1 MQTVRTF
8 LVAAVM
14 LGVSAAQALSPPPPL
29 PVEFLADFYEA
40 MDGDNWHRNDGW
52 LDPDVPVCEW
62 YGITCVT
69 ELPQLGGFNW
79 IGYIRL
85 AGNNL
90 RGELDASLVAQMN
103 CDCPAGVPSRELDL
117 SGNAISGEFPTVLP
131 IVPRRVILADNQLSG
146 PLPTLPGF
154 NQPPGTSPPPPPM
167 RLEHLDLSGN
177 DFSGSIPTSW
187 QSLDLDLLDLSN
199 NQLEGS
205 IELALN
211 ALASEGA
218 ILRLADNPL
227 SGTIEAEWLAERD
240 LEEIN
245 LCWTGVAIDDPDVQA
260 WLEDKHEGGSP
271 ELCMGRERIALDPSI
286 SGSWYDPAR
295 DGEGFSLM
303 LLENGTPLVYWFSHI
318 SLNRQLWLFNTGR
331 AVDSSSRF
339 RPLLRTRGEFGL
351 GFADHPWA
359 LTRGG
364 ELRLD
369 RVESDRLHAEFRIA
383 YTGYDLVQPGQVSI
397 TWPPMPDI
405 SLRWDHIR
413 LSQLAGSTCENALA
427 QQWISGVWFDP
438 ERDGEGFVVE
448 VNEDG
453 RGIVY
458 WFSYMPTDTNLP
470 DRLPQAGDWQA
481 WMMGAGSFE
490 GERLIID
497 PILRPRD
504 TGFAAPGDTDHIS
517 AEPWGTLTLHFHD
530 DDQGLAEFD
539 SLDEEFGS
547 ASFLIQRLARPL
559 LAECEIS
566 TE

>member
-1 MQTVRTF
+1 MQLIRICTA
-8 LVAAVM
+8 LALLAAAST
-14 LGVSAAQALSPPPPL
+14 GQALSPPPPL

-52 LDPDVPVCEW
+52 LDPAVPVCEW

-69 ELPQLGGFNW
+69 ELPGGGFTW
-79 IGYIRL
+79 IGHIRL

-90 RGELDASLVAQMN
+90 RGELDYSLINGMN
-103 CDCPAGVPSRELDL
+103 SSPGIPSQELDL
-117 SGNAISGEFPTVLP
+117 SGNAISGEFPAVLP
-131 IVPRRVILADNQLSG
+131 IVPRRMILADNQLSG

-154 NQPPGTSPPPPPM
+154 NQLSPPPPPN

-187 QSLDLDLLDLSN
+187 QYLSLDLLDLSD
-199 NQLEGS
+199 NQLGGGL
-205 IELALN
+205 ELALS

-227 SGTIEAEWLAERD
+227 SDSFDPEWLADMD

-245 LCWTGVAIDDPDVQA
+245 LCWTEVAIDDPDVQQ
-260 WLEDKHEGGSP
+260 WLEDAHEGGSP
-271 ELCMGRERIALDPSI
+271 ELCMGRDRLALDPGI
-286 SGSWYDPAR
+286 SGSWFNPAR

-303 LLENGTPLVYWFSHI
+303 LLDNGTPLIFWFSHI
-318 SLNRQLWLFNTGR
+318 SYNRQLWLFNTGR
-331 AVDSSSRF
+331 AVESGSRF

-351 GFADHPWA
+351 GFADHPRA
-359 LTRGG
+359 LNRGG

-369 RVESDRLHAEFRIA
+369 RVGSDRLHAEFRIA
-383 YTGYDLVQPGQVSI
+383 YTGDDLVQPDQPQPSI
-397 TWPPMPDI
+397 TWPPMPDV

-413 LSQLAGSTCENALA
+413 LSQLAGSTCDNALE
-427 QQWISGVWFDP
+427 QQWISGVWFNP
-438 ERDGEGFVVE
+438 ERNGEGFVVE

-458 WFSYMPTDTNLP
+458 WFTYTPTG
-470 DRLPQAGDWQA
+470 DRQA

-504 TGFAAPGDTDHIS
+504 TGFVAPGDTDHIS
-517 AEPWGTLTLHFHD
+517 PEPWGTLTLHFHD
-530 DDQGLAEFD
+530 DAHGLAEFD
-539 SLDEEFGS
+539 SLDGEFGS
-547 ASFLIQRLARPL
+547 GSFPLQRLARPL
-559 LAECEIS
+559 LADCEANPD
-566 TE
+566 